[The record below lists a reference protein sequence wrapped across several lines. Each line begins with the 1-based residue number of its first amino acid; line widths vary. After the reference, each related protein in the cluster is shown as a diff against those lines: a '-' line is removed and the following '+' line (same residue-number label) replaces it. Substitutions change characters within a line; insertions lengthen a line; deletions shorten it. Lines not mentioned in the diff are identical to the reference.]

1 MKLAG
6 LTLLRGFSRTVLG
19 IMAGWPWSLALD
31 APWVL
36 ELYVMLTVLPKNSG
50 ADNRQALPLMNIIFG
65 DITKDFSEYFVA
77 GSGVTE
83 SEFKAAVNKNSYV
96 RTICSRH
103 HSN

>member
-36 ELYVMLTVLPKNSG
+36 ELYVMLTVLP
-50 ADNRQALPLMNIIFG
+50 IIRVLIIDRLFL
-65 DITKDFSEYFVA
+65 
-77 GSGVTE
+77 
-83 SEFKAAVNKNSYV
+83 
-96 RTICSRH
+96 
-103 HSN
+103 

>member
-1 MKLAG
+1 MG
-6 LTLLRGFSRTVLG
+6 SGVVCHVNCPTN
-19 IMAGWPWSLALD
+19 
-31 APWVL
+31 
-36 ELYVMLTVLPKNSG
+36 NSG
-50 ADNRQALPLMNIIFG
+50 ANNPQALPLMNIIFG